1 MVTFIK
7 PTKLD
12 IAIGQKSFTEAL
24 GQHKNSLNKKEL
36 LCKNGTKKML
46 SFNKLFFLFFVFFNQ
61 RSGIIARN
69 CFG

>member
-12 IAIGQKSFTEAL
+12 FAIGQKSFTEAL

-36 LCKNGTKKML
+36 LCKNVTKKML
-46 SFNKLFFLFFVFFNQ
+46 SFNKRFLFVCFHQ
-61 RSGIIARN
+61 CSGIIARN